1 MRFEEGRGRGARF
14 LRLAV
19 GASGPGLRE
28 APHRVRAACGR
39 RRRARAWAPPARAP
53 RWCPQPRVNPDRC
66 AALAA
71 AARPHGNPRQWR
83 RQRDARGG
91 LPGGGRASGRR
102 EGPSSPQQLPPAPA
116 SRAWRAGAG
125 SRPGRD
131 SCRAGSAPVGPA
143 VCPSLRAKAT
153 GPVCGLHAASWRG
166 RRGLRRLR
174 ACVPHPA
181 SAQAGRALRPS
192 AGSGVRPRAPTP
204 RAPPGASLPTLPF
217 GSFPKTFA
225 GSPGRPGPAAAAREV
240 TTQLAVFPWQLW
252 CCHEA
257 PWREV
262 DEAEEGIPGFSA
274 ARGHVLR
281 HWSVA
286 WRSRP
291 SGRRRPCPAPPFTS
305 PHSLPGLPPGVRLPV
320 EGRASL

>member
-28 APHRVRAACGR
+28 AR
-39 RRRARAWAPPARAP
+39 RGRARPHTARAP
-53 RWCPQPRVNPDRC
+53 TPRAGGVCPQPRVNPDRC

-71 AARPHGNPRQWR
+71 ATRPHGNPRQWR

-102 EGPSSPQQLPPAPA
+102 EGPSSPQQSPPAPA

-166 RRGLRRLR
+166 RRRLEAASGVCPPPGQRPGWAGPAPLRWERGAAAGPDPTR
-174 ACVPHPA
+174 SARRFPA
-181 SAQAGRALRPS
+181 HVALRLVS
-192 AGSGVRPRAPTP
+192 QDLCWEPRQA
-204 RAPPGASLPTLPF
+204 
-217 GSFPKTFA
+217 
-225 GSPGRPGPAAAAREV
+225 
-240 TTQLAVFPWQLW
+240 
-252 CCHEA
+252 
-257 PWREV
+257 
-262 DEAEEGIPGFSA
+262 
-274 ARGHVLR
+274 
-281 HWSVA
+281 
-286 WRSRP
+286 RP
-291 SGRRRPCPAPPFTS
+291 SRRCP
-305 PHSLPGLPPGVRLPV
+305 
-320 EGRASL
+320 